1 MKRWYKASVMPI
13 LAFLCLSCTDLDS
26 KLYSELTPNDFF
38 KNDNQFVAALGTA
51 YTPLY
56 AYAGDPWTI
65 QELSSETSAAPAKF
79 GPWDDGGVWA
89 ALHRHQFN
97 PNFGAFNTAW
107 NMGFGGISTCNRLIE
122 QLTALAPPDKSVAF
136 VAELRALRAFYYF
149 LMIDMFGDAPLITSF
164 SSADANPTRK
174 PRAEVFAFIIK
185 ELNEVIPKLPD
196 GVNSTT
202 YGRINK
208 WSALTILTKLYLNA
222 GIYTGKTE
230 WALAAS
236 TAKQIMDG
244 GKYSLEGNYF
254 NNFIVKNDASRENI
268 FIIPYEN
275 GNANG
280 FSLHMQ
286 TLHPLNK
293 DTYNFASGPW
303 NGYTALEEFYNS
315 FSENDVRKKQ
325 FIVGQQYTSNGKPI
339 QDPNGATE
347 VDSKGAKDPDGTP
360 LIFTPFINELT
371 PKCFSQSGARLGKFE
386 FQKGIQTNMD
396 NDFPILRF
404 ADVIL
409 MRAEALWRL
418 DNGSAEAAT
427 LINQIR
433 SRASLPALTPLNED
447 NLYKEIM
454 REMAY
459 EGHSRTN
466 AIRFGKFT
474 RARWE
479 KPEST
484 VAKLVFPVPT
494 SQLNGNP
501 NFKQNAGY

>member
-1 MKRWYKASVMPI
+1 MSI

-26 KLYSELTPNDFF
+26 NLYSELTPNNFF

-65 QELSSETSAAPAKF
+65 QELSSETSVAPAKF

-89 ALHRHQFN
+89 ALHKHQFS
-97 PNFGAFNTAW
+97 PNFGSFNASW

-122 QLTALAPPDKSVAF
+122 QLTALAPPDKSPAF

-149 LMIDMFGDAPLITSF
+149 MMIDMFGDAPLITSF
-164 SSADANPTRK
+164 STAETNPARK
-174 PRAEVFAFIIK
+174 PRAEVFIFVVK

-202 YGRINK
+202 YGRMNK
-208 WSALTILTKLYLNA
+208 WSALTLLTKLYLNA
-222 GIYTGKTE
+222 GVYAKKTE
-230 WALAAS
+230 WVLAAS
-236 TAKQIMDG
+236 TAKQVIDG
-244 GKYSLEGNYF
+244 AKYSLEGNYF
-254 NNFIVKNDASRENI
+254 NNFIAKNDASRENI
-268 FIIPYEN
+268 FIIPYES
-275 GNANG
+275 GNAGG
-280 FSLHMQ
+280 FNLHMR

-293 DTYNFASGPW
+293 ETYNFSSGPW

-315 FSENDVRKKQ
+315 YSSQDVRKKQ
-325 FIVGQQYTSNGKPI
+325 FIVGQQFTADGKSI
-339 QDPNGATE
+339 NDPNGATE
-347 VDSKGAKDPDGTP
+347 VDSKGAKDPDGAP

-371 PKCFSQSGARLGKFE
+371 PKAFSQSGARLGKFE
-386 FQKGIQTNMD
+386 FQKGIQLDMN
-396 NDFPILRF
+396 NDFPLFRY
-404 ADVIL
+404 ADVLL
-409 MRAEALWRL
+409 MRAEALWRS
-418 DNGSAEAAT
+418 DNASAEAAT
-427 LINQIR
+427 LVNQIR
-433 SRASLPALTPLNED
+433 SRASSTSLTSLNED
-447 NLYKEIM
+447 NLYQEIM

-466 AIRFGKFT
+466 AIRFGRFT
-474 RARWE
+474 KSRWE

-484 VAKLVFPVPT
+484 TNKMVFPVPT
-494 SQLNGNP
+494 NQLNGNP

>member
-1 MKRWYKASVMPI
+1 MSI

-26 KLYSELTPNDFF
+26 NLYSELTPNNFF

-65 QELSSETSAAPAKF
+65 QELSSETSVAPAKF

-89 ALHRHQFN
+89 ALHRHQFS
-97 PNFGAFNTAW
+97 PNFGSFNASW

-122 QLTALAPPDKSVAF
+122 QLTALAPPDKSPAF

-149 LMIDMFGDAPLITSF
+149 MMIDMFGDAPLITSF
-164 SSADANPTRK
+164 STAETNPARK
-174 PRAEVFAFIIK
+174 PRAEVFIFVVK

-202 YGRINK
+202 YGRMNK
-208 WSALTILTKLYLNA
+208 WSALTLLTKLYLNA
-222 GIYTGKTE
+222 GVYAKKTE
-230 WALAAS
+230 WVLAAS
-236 TAKQIMDG
+236 TAKQVIDG
-244 GKYSLEGNYF
+244 AKYSLEGNYF
-254 NNFIVKNDASRENI
+254 NNFIAKNDASRENI
-268 FIIPYEN
+268 FIIPYES
-275 GNANG
+275 GNAGG
-280 FSLHMQ
+280 FNLHMR

-293 DTYNFASGPW
+293 ETYNFSSGPW

-315 FSENDVRKKQ
+315 YSSQDIRKKQ
-325 FIVGQQYTSNGKPI
+325 FIVGQQFTADGKPI
-339 QDPNGATE
+339 NDPNGATE
-347 VDSKGAKDPDGTP
+347 VDSKGAKDPDGAP

-371 PKCFSQSGARLGKFE
+371 PKAFSQSGARLGKFE
-386 FQKGIQTNMD
+386 FQKGIQLDMN
-396 NDFPILRF
+396 NDFPLFRY
-404 ADVIL
+404 ADVLL
-409 MRAEALWRL
+409 MRAEALWRS
-418 DNGSAEAAT
+418 DNASAEAAT
-427 LINQIR
+427 LVNQIR
-433 SRASLPALTPLNED
+433 SRASSTSLTSLNED
-447 NLYKEIM
+447 NLYQEIM

-466 AIRFGKFT
+466 AIRFGRFT
-474 RARWE
+474 KPRWE

-484 VAKLVFPVPT
+484 INKMVFPVPT
-494 SQLNGNP
+494 NQLNGNP

>member
-1 MKRWYKASVMPI
+1 MSI
-13 LAFLCLSCTDLDS
+13 LAFLCSSCTDLDS
-26 KLYSELTPNDFF
+26 NLYSELTPNNFF

-65 QELSSETSAAPAKF
+65 QELSSETSVAPAKF

-89 ALHRHQFN
+89 ALHRHQFS
-97 PNFGAFNTAW
+97 PNFGSFNASW

-122 QLTALAPPDKSVAF
+122 QLTALAPPDKSPAF

-149 LMIDMFGDAPLITSF
+149 MMIDMFGDAPLITSF
-164 SSADANPTRK
+164 STAETNPARK
-174 PRAEVFAFIIK
+174 PRAEVFIFVVK

-202 YGRINK
+202 YGRMNK
-208 WSALTILTKLYLNA
+208 WSALTLLTKLYLNA
-222 GIYTGKTE
+222 GVYAKKTE

-236 TAKQIMDG
+236 TAKQVIDG
-244 GKYSLEGNYF
+244 AKYSLEGNYF
-254 NNFIVKNDASRENI
+254 NNFIAKNDASRENI
-268 FIIPYEN
+268 FIIPYES
-275 GNANG
+275 GNAGG
-280 FSLHMQ
+280 FSLHMR

-293 DTYNFASGPW
+293 ETYNFSSGPW

-315 FSENDVRKKQ
+315 YSSQDVRKKQ
-325 FIVGQQYTSNGKPI
+325 FIVGQQFTADGKPI
-339 QDPNGATE
+339 NDPNGATE
-347 VDSKGAKDPDGTP
+347 VDSKGAKDPDGAP

-371 PKCFSQSGARLGKFE
+371 PKAFSQSGARLGKFE
-386 FQKGIQTNMD
+386 FQKGIQLDMN
-396 NDFPILRF
+396 NYFPLFRY
-404 ADVIL
+404 ADVLL
-409 MRAEALWRL
+409 MRAEALWRS
-418 DNGSAEAAT
+418 DNASAEAAT
-427 LINQIR
+427 LVNQIR
-433 SRASLPALTPLNED
+433 SRASSTSLTSLNED
-447 NLYKEIM
+447 NLYQEIM

-466 AIRFGKFT
+466 AIRFGRFT
-474 RARWE
+474 KSRWE

-484 VAKLVFPVPT
+484 TNKMVFPVPT
-494 SQLNGNP
+494 NQLNGNP

>member
-1 MKRWYKASVMPI
+1 MSI
-13 LAFLCLSCTDLDS
+13 LAFLCSSCTDLDS
-26 KLYSELTPNDFF
+26 NLYSELTPNNFF

-65 QELSSETSAAPAKF
+65 QELSSETSVAPAKF

-89 ALHRHQFN
+89 ALHRHQFS
-97 PNFGAFNTAW
+97 PNFGSFNASW

-122 QLTALAPPDKSVAF
+122 QLTALAPPDKSPAF

-149 LMIDMFGDAPLITSF
+149 MMIDMFGDAPLITSF
-164 SSADANPTRK
+164 STAETNPARK
-174 PRAEVFAFIIK
+174 PRAEVFIFVVK

-202 YGRINK
+202 YGRMNK
-208 WSALTILTKLYLNA
+208 WSALTLLTKLYLNA
-222 GIYTGKTE
+222 GVYAKKTE

-236 TAKQIMDG
+236 TAKQVIDG
-244 GKYSLEGNYF
+244 AKYSLEGNYF
-254 NNFIVKNDASRENI
+254 NNFIAKNDASRENI
-268 FIIPYEN
+268 FIIPYES
-275 GNANG
+275 GNAGG
-280 FSLHMQ
+280 FNLHMR

-293 DTYNFASGPW
+293 ETYNFSSGPW

-315 FSENDVRKKQ
+315 YSSQDVRKKQ
-325 FIVGQQYTSNGKPI
+325 FIVGQQFTADGKSI
-339 QDPNGATE
+339 NDPNGATE
-347 VDSKGAKDPDGTP
+347 VDSKGAKDPDGAP

-371 PKCFSQSGARLGKFE
+371 PKAFSQSGARLGKFE
-386 FQKGIQTNMD
+386 FQKGIQLDMN
-396 NDFPILRF
+396 NDFPLFRY
-404 ADVIL
+404 ADVLL
-409 MRAEALWRL
+409 MRAEALWRS
-418 DNGSAEAAT
+418 DNASAEAAT
-427 LINQIR
+427 LVNQIR
-433 SRASLPALTPLNED
+433 SRASSTSLTSLNED
-447 NLYKEIM
+447 NLYQEIM

-466 AIRFGKFT
+466 AIRFGRFT
-474 RARWE
+474 KPRWE

-484 VAKLVFPVPT
+484 INKMVFPVPIN
-494 SQLNGNP
+494 QLNGNP

>member
-1 MKRWYKASVMPI
+1 MSI
-13 LAFLCLSCTDLDS
+13 LAFLCSSCTDLDS
-26 KLYSELTPNDFF
+26 NLYSELTPNNFF

-65 QELSSETSAAPAKF
+65 QELSSETSVAPAKF

-89 ALHRHQFN
+89 ALHRHQFS
-97 PNFGAFNTAW
+97 PNFGSFNASW

-122 QLTALAPPDKSVAF
+122 QLTALAPPDKSPAF

-149 LMIDMFGDAPLITSF
+149 MMIDMFGDAPLITSF
-164 SSADANPTRK
+164 STAETNPARK
-174 PRAEVFAFIIK
+174 PRAEVFIFVVK

-202 YGRINK
+202 YGRMNK
-208 WSALTILTKLYLNA
+208 WSALTLLTKLYLNA
-222 GIYTGKTE
+222 GVYAKKTE

-236 TAKQIMDG
+236 TAKQVIDG
-244 GKYSLEGNYF
+244 AKYSLEGNYF
-254 NNFIVKNDASRENI
+254 NNFIAKNDASRENI
-268 FIIPYEN
+268 FIIPYES
-275 GNANG
+275 GNAGG
-280 FSLHMQ
+280 FSLHMR

-293 DTYNFASGPW
+293 ETYNFSSGPW

-315 FSENDVRKKQ
+315 YSSQDVRKKQ
-325 FIVGQQYTSNGKPI
+325 FIVGQQFTADGKPI
-339 QDPNGATE
+339 NDPNGATE
-347 VDSKGAKDPDGTP
+347 VDSKGAKDPDGAP

-371 PKCFSQSGARLGKFE
+371 PKAFSQSGARLGKFE
-386 FQKGIQTNMD
+386 FQKGIQLDMN
-396 NDFPILRF
+396 NDFPLFRY
-404 ADVIL
+404 ADVLL
-409 MRAEALWRL
+409 MRAEALWRS
-418 DNGSAEAAT
+418 DNASAEAAT
-427 LINQIR
+427 LVNQIR
-433 SRASLPALTPLNED
+433 SRASSTSLTSLNED
-447 NLYKEIM
+447 NLYQEIM

-466 AIRFGKFT
+466 AIRFGRFT
-474 RARWE
+474 KSRWE

-484 VAKLVFPVPT
+484 TNKMVFPVPT
-494 SQLNGNP
+494 NQLNGNP

>member
-1 MKRWYKASVMPI
+1 MKKWYKSSVMSI

-26 KLYSELTPNDFF
+26 NLYSELTPNNFF

-65 QELSSETSAAPAKF
+65 QELSSETSVAPAKF

-89 ALHRHQFN
+89 ALHKHQFS
-97 PNFGAFNTAW
+97 PNFGSFNASW

-122 QLTALAPPDKSVAF
+122 QLTALAPPDKSPAF

-149 LMIDMFGDAPLITSF
+149 MMIDMFGDAPLITSF
-164 SSADANPTRK
+164 STAETNPARK
-174 PRAEVFAFIIK
+174 PRAEVFIFVVK

-202 YGRINK
+202 YGRMNK
-208 WSALTILTKLYLNA
+208 WSALTLLTKLYLNA
-222 GIYTGKTE
+222 GVYAKKTE

-236 TAKQIMDG
+236 TAKQVIDG
-244 GKYSLEGNYF
+244 AKYSLEGNYF
-254 NNFIVKNDASRENI
+254 NNFIAKNDASRENI
-268 FIIPYEN
+268 FIIPYES
-275 GNANG
+275 GNAGG
-280 FSLHMQ
+280 FNLHMR

-293 DTYNFASGPW
+293 ETYNFSSGPW

-315 FSENDVRKKQ
+315 YSSQDVRKKQ
-325 FIVGQQYTSNGKPI
+325 FIVGQQFTADGKPI
-339 QDPNGATE
+339 NDPNGATE
-347 VDSKGAKDPDGTP
+347 VDSKGAKDPDGAP

-371 PKCFSQSGARLGKFE
+371 PKAFSQSGARLGKFE
-386 FQKGIQTNMD
+386 FQKGIQLDMN
-396 NDFPILRF
+396 NDFPLFRY
-404 ADVIL
+404 ADVLL

-418 DNGSAEAAT
+418 DNASAEAAT
-427 LINQIR
+427 LVNQIR
-433 SRASLPALTPLNED
+433 SRASSTSLTSLNED
-447 NLYKEIM
+447 NLYQEIM

-466 AIRFGKFT
+466 AIRFGRFT
-474 RARWE
+474 KSRWE

-484 VAKLVFPVPT
+484 TNKMVFPVPT
-494 SQLNGNP
+494 NQLNGNP

>member
-1 MKRWYKASVMPI
+1 MKKWYKSSVMSI

-26 KLYSELTPNDFF
+26 NLYSELTPNNFF

-65 QELSSETSAAPAKF
+65 QELSSETSVAPAKF

-89 ALHRHQFN
+89 ALHKHQFS
-97 PNFGAFNTAW
+97 PNFGSFNASW

-122 QLTALAPPDKSVAF
+122 QLTALAPPDKSPAF

-149 LMIDMFGDAPLITSF
+149 MMIDMFGDAPLITSF
-164 SSADANPTRK
+164 STAETNPARK
-174 PRAEVFAFIIK
+174 PRAEVFIFVVK

-202 YGRINK
+202 YGRMNK
-208 WSALTILTKLYLNA
+208 WSALTLLTKLYLNA
-222 GIYTGKTE
+222 GVYAKKTE
-230 WALAAS
+230 WVLAAS
-236 TAKQIMDG
+236 TAKQVIDG
-244 GKYSLEGNYF
+244 AKYSLEGNYF
-254 NNFIVKNDASRENI
+254 NNFIAKNDASRENI
-268 FIIPYEN
+268 FIIPYES
-275 GNANG
+275 GNAGG
-280 FSLHMQ
+280 FNLHMR

-293 DTYNFASGPW
+293 ETYNFSSGPW

-315 FSENDVRKKQ
+315 YSSQDVRKKQ
-325 FIVGQQYTSNGKPI
+325 FIVGQQFTADGKPI
-339 QDPNGATE
+339 NDPNGATE
-347 VDSKGAKDPDGTP
+347 VDSKGAKDPDGAP

-371 PKCFSQSGARLGKFE
+371 PKAFSQSGARLGKFE
-386 FQKGIQTNMD
+386 FQKGIQLDMN
-396 NDFPILRF
+396 NDFPLFRY
-404 ADVIL
+404 ADVLL
-409 MRAEALWRL
+409 MRAEALWRS
-418 DNGSAEAAT
+418 DNASAEAAT
-427 LINQIR
+427 LVNQIR
-433 SRASLPALTPLNED
+433 SRASSTSLTSLNED
-447 NLYKEIM
+447 NLYQEIM

-466 AIRFGKFT
+466 AIRFGRFT
-474 RARWE
+474 KSRWE

-484 VAKLVFPVPT
+484 TNKMVFPVPT
-494 SQLNGNP
+494 NQLNGNP